1 LENKRLS
8 VGVTGGSG
16 FVGKRFLELNAAEF
30 ALTAIPLRTVPVA
43 DLQLQGL
50 DAIVHFAGKA
60 HQMEPIADAIYFEV
74 NRDLALQLAQAAKGS
89 GVKHF
94 IYISS
99 TKVYGDHPDG
109 VLREGSECQ
118 PDDPYGRSKW
128 EAEQALQ
135 AMATTDF
142 IISIVRPPLVYGPE
156 VKGNMIR
163 LLQLAGKGYPLPF
176 GKTGNA
182 RSMVFVDNLVAL
194 INAILRQQAG
204 GIFLGGDRVSIST
217 DQLITLMRKAM
228 GKPARLVAI
237 PGLFRMVLKKLR
249 PALYVRLFGS
259 FEVDPRE
266 GYRRLS
272 FVPPYT
278 TEEGIARM
286 VAWFQQQTAQA

>member
-1 LENKRLS
+1 M
-8 VGVTGGSG
+8 GVTGGSG
-16 FVGKRFLELNAAEF
+16 FVGKRFLAMNAGAF

-60 HQMEPIADAIYFEV
+60 HQMEPIVDEIYFQV
-74 NRDLALQLAQAAKGS
+74 NRDLTLQLAQAAKAQ
-89 GVKHF
+89 GVHQF

-109 VLREGSECQ
+109 VLREGSACE

-135 AMATTDF
+135 AMATPDF

-163 LLQLAGKGYPLPF
+163 LLQLASKSYPLPF

-182 RSMVFVDNLVAL
+182 RSMVYVDNLVAL
-194 INAILRQQAG
+194 INAILQQQAG
-204 GIFLGGDRVSIST
+204 GIFLGGDREAIST
-217 DQLITLMRKAM
+217 DRLIMLMRKAM
-228 GKPARLVAI
+228 GKPANLVAI
-237 PGLFRMVLKKLR
+237 PGIFRMLIRKLT

-259 FEVDPRE
+259 FEVDPKE
-266 GYRRLS
+266 GYQRLS
-272 FVPPYT
+272 FVPPYS
-278 TEEGIARM
+278 TEAGIATM
-286 VAWFQQQTAQA
+286 VAWFRQQLQT